1 MRIAVMALA
10 VVACVACKDKQPA
23 KQAPSPASERE
34 GQPKA
39 KPPSLETATVT
50 GPGLVPAT
58 GLGPKITLT
67 KTELKL
73 EGQTISAV
81 SGDTLDPGALAAL
94 TRQLESKAT
103 SDAPVAIT
111 FDATLPY
118 RRVGQLLDALRRAGF
133 RNIALLAGSGSQMIP
148 IELPDT
154 EEINGPG
161 LRLVISLDRT
171 QLRLWS
177 ASGQEGTKRKPKLSM
192 AVSDTTSFAPVTRA
206 LTEIVQRRW
215 PDGNRPAQDRSII
228 VQLDGNQSVQAMLG
242 LLAAVRADGSL
253 ELFPEIF
260 LAGGL

>member
-1 MRIAVMALA
+1 MALA

-23 KQAPSPASERE
+23 KQAPSPATERE
-34 GQPKA
+34 DQPRP

-58 GLGPKITLT
+58 KLGPEITLT

-73 EGQTISAV
+73 DGRTIAAV
-81 SGDTLDPGALAAL
+81 GADTLDPAALAAL
-94 TRQLESKAT
+94 TRQLETKAT

-133 RNIALLAGSGSQMIP
+133 RNVALLAGSGSQMIP
-148 IELPDT
+148 IELPDAA
-154 EEINGPG
+154 EINGPG
-161 LRLVISLDRT
+161 LRLVISLGRT

-177 ASGQEGTKRKPKLSM
+177 ASGLEGTKRRPKLSM
-192 AVSDTTSFAPVTRA
+192 AVGDTTSYAPVTRA
-206 LTEIVQRRW
+206 LAEIVQRRW
-215 PDGNRPAQDRSII
+215 PDGKRPPEDRSII
-228 VQLDGNQSVQAMLG
+228 VQLDGNQSVQAMLS

-253 ELFPEIF
+253 ELFPNIY
-260 LAGGL
+260 LAGGM